1 LIFLFEPVRF
11 GLFGF
16 SLLKPKPN
24 RTEPACFLI
33 FLIGFFFRFG
43 FFNYFFSSF
52 LGLIGF
58 SVFLLTPKLRAHIS
72 LCTQKF
78 KAFGVC
84 ECVIFT
90 AEVRR
95 LSEVTCRSIAFKI
108 ARPWL
113 KAWIDKFQL
122 LQYNISIANLHKVI
136 KFRQFMICYWSHD
149 SREFDR
155 LILINLK

>member
-1 LIFLFEPVRF
+1 LNRF

-24 RTEPACFLI
+24 RTGLFFNFSNRFFFPVIFFCFLD
-33 FLIGFFFRFG
+33 LI
-43 FFNYFFSSF
+43 SF
-52 LGLIGF
+52 L
-58 SVFLLTPKLRAHIS
+58 VFLLTPRLSVHIS

-78 KAFGVC
+78 KAFGGTNKIDLC
-84 ECVIFT
+84 EGVIFT

-95 LSEVTCRSIAFKI
+95 LGEVTCTSIAFKI

-155 LILINLK
+155 LILFYLINLK

>member
-24 RTEPACFLI
+24 RTEPACFFI
-33 FLIGFFFRFG
+33 FLIGFFFQFG

-58 SVFLLTPKLRAHIS
+58 SVFLLTHNLRAHIS

-78 KAFGVC
+78 KAFGGTNKIDLC
-84 ECVIFT
+84 EGVIFT

-95 LSEVTCRSIAFKI
+95 LGEVTCTSIAFKI
-108 ARPWL
+108 ARP
-113 KAWIDKFQL
+113 
-122 LQYNISIANLHKVI
+122 
-136 KFRQFMICYWSHD
+136 
-149 SREFDR
+149 
-155 LILINLK
+155 